1 MRCAIARRAV
11 ERDLARLSERFARI
25 HFLRRGPRRK
35 SRTRSGAACMETTQ
49 YPEGGA
55 PVRRTARAGARRLG
69 DGPPA
74 PLPRRELR
82 LTAARTVLTQFGA
95 CRCWRMA
102 EAMQSKFKWE
112 GSMLVASC
120 EAEPHPPALRSLRC
134 AGLLDDRRSHQRLH
148 QPDRRPGDLRS
159 RRSLQAASSIPS
171 GAACHAFSQGVRR
184 DRVARRYTPR
194 RSIAPRML
202 AMRPG
207 PGPRPS

>member
-1 MRCAIARRAV
+1 MRYAIARRAV

-102 EAMQSKFKWE
+102 EAMPDAT
-112 GSMLVASC
+112 LAVAPHAGHTVHLESP
-120 EAEPHPPALRSLRC
+120 EYFAERVLTFVSRT
-134 AGLLDDRRSHQRLH
+134 AGI
-148 QPDRRPGDLRS
+148 
-159 RRSLQAASSIPS
+159 A
-171 GAACHAFSQGVRR
+171 V
-184 DRVARRYTPR
+184 VA
-194 RSIAPRML
+194 I
-202 AMRPG
+202 
-207 PGPRPS
+207 